1 MRPAPRRLLVVF
13 AIVVA
18 VLAALLAA
26 LPYVLSLDAAR
37 ARMLAAAESALHRKV
52 EAGAIRLQ
60 IFTGLGVGLEDVA
73 VKNPSGWESPDLLS
87 ARRVSVKLAFL
98 PLLSRRVEVR
108 RIVLEAPALT
118 VERSPSGA
126 LSVDDW
132 MRAPA
137 SGAPAPANPPA
148 ASAAVLLVARL
159 EVSRGS
165 FRFVDRKVSPG
176 RTVTTAL
183 EDLHGEISDVGSS
196 TAARFDLA
204 GRFLA
209 PAGSNLTLR
218 GTFGP
223 PPRGEPLSSAPLA
236 AAFSARGLELARLGP
251 YLGTATDPGVLT
263 VECKADGAP
272 LGTLHVAG
280 AIALAPHGPASTM
293 PPVDGRFDL
302 TLDRPRGTLVIA
314 RSPLSIAKLPLTLEG
329 RVDGMSAA
337 TAPMRTS
344 LRLRTEGD
352 APVDAVTGIAG
363 MGAALPADVHLSGRV
378 RLDVTIAG
386 PSGALETRG
395 AVDASALGV
404 AKAGQALFASPA
416 VHATMGT
423 TQGGGGDGGGPL
435 SGRVTAAS
443 GTLQKLPFE
452 DLVADWT
459 WKGGAMTLSPRLRTL
474 GGTLGARIEADLRRP
489 DSPERASLEMDRLD
503 AKRLVES
510 LTSVRDVLSGAL
522 TARLDMESRG
532 LSWDAVSKTARG
544 EGRLSIADAELRTVQ
559 LMPRVAE
566 TLAAVGRVAGFTVPA
581 ALQSEKFSRLDTSL
595 RLADGRLSTPDL
607 TMTGRDASVAAS
619 GSLGLDRT
627 LAYEGRITLSPS
639 VVKSLGSV
647 GRYVADEEGKLTL
660 PFRVSGPVT
669 SPAVAIDQ
677 SVVPELGRRALA
689 RQAGEHVGG
698 TAGKALGDALG
709 GSGKTNDSLGGILN
723 QFLKHPAPT
732 PTPKPRP

>member
-1 MRPAPRRLLVVF
+1 MRPAARRLLVVF
-13 AIVVA
+13 GIVVA

-26 LPYVLSLDAAR
+26 LPYVLSLDATR
-37 ARMLAAAESALHRKV
+37 ARMLAAAESALHRRV
-52 EAGAIRLQ
+52 EAGTIRLQ
-60 IFTGLGVGLEDVA
+60 IFTGLGVGLQDV
-73 VKNPSGWESPDLLS
+73 VVRNPSGWESPDLLS

-118 VERSPSGA
+118 VERSPAGA
-126 LSVDDW
+126 LSVDDL
-132 MRAPA
+132 MRASP
-137 SGAPAPANPPA
+137 SGAPAAASPPA
-148 ASAAVLLVARL
+148 SAAAVLLVARL
-159 EVSRGS
+159 DVSRGS

-176 RTVTTAL
+176 KTVTTAL
-183 EDLHGEISDVGSS
+183 EDLHGEISDVGPS

-236 AAFSARGLELARLGP
+236 AVFSARGLELARLGP
-251 YLGTATDPGVLT
+251 YLGTASDPGVLT
-263 VECKADGAP
+263 VDGKADGAP
-272 LGTLHVAG
+272 LGPLHVSG
-280 AIALAPHGPASTM
+280 SVGLAPHGPASTM

-302 TLDRPRGTLVIA
+302 ALDWPKGTLVIA
-314 RSPLSIAKLPLTLEG
+314 RSPLSVAKLPLTLEG
-329 RVDGMSAA
+329 RVDGMSTA

-352 APVDAVTGIAG
+352 VPIDAVTGIAG
-363 MGAALPADVHLSGRV
+363 MGAALPADVRLSGRV

-395 AVDASALGV
+395 AVDAAPLGV
-404 AKAGQALFASPA
+404 AKAGQPLFASPA
-416 VHATMGT
+416 VRATLGT
-423 TQGGGGDGGGPL
+423 SQSGGGGPL
-435 SGRVTAAS
+435 SGRVTAGS
-443 GTLQKLPFE
+443 GTLEKLPFE

-459 WKGGAMTLSPRLRTL
+459 WKDGAMTLSPRLRTL
-474 GGTLGARIEADLRRP
+474 GGTLGARIEADLRRA
-489 DSPERASLEMDRLD
+489 DAPERASLELDRLD

-510 LTSVRDVLSGAL
+510 LTSVRDVLSGTL
-522 TARLDMESRG
+522 TARLDMQSRG

-544 EGRLSIADAELRTVQ
+544 EGRLSIADAELKTVQ
-559 LMPRVAE
+559 LMPKVAE
-566 TLAAVGRVAGFTVPA
+566 TVAAVGRVAGFAVPA

-595 RLADGRLSTPDL
+595 RLADGRLFTPDL
-607 TMTGRDASVAAS
+607 IMAGRDASVTAS
-619 GSLGLDRT
+619 GSVGLDRT
-627 LAYEGRITLSPS
+627 LAYEGHVTLSPAL
-639 VVKSLGSV
+639 VKSLGSV
-647 GRYVADEEGKLTL
+647 GRYVADGEGKLAL

-669 SPAVAIDQ
+669 SPTVAIDQ

-689 RQAGEHVGG
+689 RQAGERVGG
-698 TAGKALGDALG
+698 AAGQAIGDALG
-709 GSGKTNDSLGGILN
+709 GDGKANDSLGGILN

>member
-1 MRPAPRRLLVVF
+1 MRPAARRLVAVF

-26 LPYVLSLDAAR
+26 LPYVLSLDATR
-37 ARMLAAAESALHRKV
+37 ARMLAAAESALHRRV

-60 IFTGLGVGLEDVA
+60 IFTGLGVGLEDV
-73 VKNPSGWESPDLLS
+73 VVRNPSGWESPDLLS

-108 RIVLEAPALT
+108 RILLETPALT

-126 LSVDDW
+126 LSVDDL
-132 MRAPA
+132 MRA
-137 SGAPAPANPPA
+137 SSDAPTAANPPA
-148 ASAAVLLVARL
+148 SAAGVLLVARL
-159 EVSRGS
+159 GVSRGS

-176 RTVTTAL
+176 KTVTTAL
-183 EDLHGEISDVGSS
+183 EDLHGEISDVGPS
-196 TAARFDLA
+196 TAAGFDLA
-204 GRFLA
+204 ARFLA
-209 PAGSNLTLR
+209 PAGSNLTLK

-223 PPRGEPLSSAPLA
+223 PRPGEPLSSARLA

-251 YLGTATDPGVLT
+251 YLGTASDPGVLT
-263 VECKADGAP
+263 VDGKADGAT
-272 LGTLHVAG
+272 LGPLHVSG
-280 AIALAPHGPASTM
+280 GIALAPHGPASTM

-302 TLDRPRGTLVIA
+302 TLDWPKGTLVIA
-314 RSPLSIAKLPLTLEG
+314 RSPLSIAKLPLMVEG

-337 TAPMRTS
+337 TAPMRTA
-344 LRLRTEGD
+344 LRLWTKGD
-352 APVDAVTGIAG
+352 VPIDAVTGIAG
-363 MGAALPADVHLSGRV
+363 MGAALPADVRLSGRV

-395 AVDASALGV
+395 AVDAAPLGV
-404 AKAGQALFASPA
+404 AKAGQPLFASPA

-423 TQGGGGDGGGPL
+423 TQSSGGGGGGPL

-443 GTLQKLPFE
+443 GTLEKLPFE

-474 GGTLGARIEADLRRP
+474 GGTLGARIEADLRRA
-489 DSPERASLEMDRLD
+489 DSPERASLEVDRLD

-595 RLADGRLSTPDL
+595 RLADGRLATPDL

-647 GRYVADEEGKLTL
+647 GRYVADEEGRLTL

-669 SPAVAIDQ
+669 SPGVAIDQ
-677 SVVPELGRRALA
+677 SVVAELGRRALA
-689 RQAGEHVGG
+689 RQAGERVGG
-698 TAGKALGDALG
+698 AAGKAIGDALG
-709 GSGKTNDSLGGILN
+709 GSDKTSDSLGGILN
-723 QFLKHPAPT
+723 QFLKQPAPT